1 MKINILKIILFLT
14 LILILFH
21 YRKYSKFNENYE
33 IEQQELDY
41 IKGDELYNRLNPI
54 VITFIE
60 DNTLK
65 YNIDN
70 YSLFSPISISFTYL
84 NLNPSYKYYQF
95 TGEILL
101 VRPNKDIKIEL
112 TNPKFIKYFNR
123 LKSDNDNYNQYKLL
137 SKNYSEVSNIE
148 IILHKYNI
156 LYIPRFWL
164 INFKNNDSN
173 TTLETF
179 SCHNIFTYFFNIFN

>member
-41 IKGDELYNRLNPI
+41 IKGDELYNRLNPT

-60 DNTLK
+60 DNTFK

-84 NLNPSYKYYQF
+84 NLNPSNKYYQF

-101 VRPNKDIKIEL
+101 VRPNKDIKVEL
-112 TNPKFIKYFNR
+112 TNPKFIRYFR

-137 SKNYSEVSNIE
+137 SKNYSDVSNIE

-156 LYIPRFWL
+156 LYIPRF
-164 INFKNNDSN
+164 
-173 TTLETF
+173 
-179 SCHNIFTYFFNIFN
+179 